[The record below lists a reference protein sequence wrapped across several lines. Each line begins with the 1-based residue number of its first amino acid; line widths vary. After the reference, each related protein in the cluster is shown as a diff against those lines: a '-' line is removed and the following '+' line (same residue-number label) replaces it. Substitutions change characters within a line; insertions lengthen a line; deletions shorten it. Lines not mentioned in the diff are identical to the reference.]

1 MTMRHRS
8 ARLGGCVPALF
19 RLQSR
24 RVRTAAAVL
33 ALICLPALAAC
44 GDAPLPEPTP
54 PAAASPTATPAPVPT
69 ATFTPVPATPT
80 PAPAGEPGPAGS
92 MEDFA
97 ITASTTGRDLVD
109 RLSGDE
115 VACIRTTLGDLL
127 FQVLVSTP
135 LLEAGTNT
143 ADAAPVFGCLTKDN
157 VVYFAVAFIDTQAGG
172 WTAETRMCVVEVGGR
187 YPEAVLV
194 NLGVEAARDDTAAET
209 QAYILA
215 LYECLADGEKEDLLI
230 RLQATLDRS
239 TSAGRDI
246 IAVLPEPEAACVR
259 ESLSEDRFAELLDA
273 TVHEAFADADAL
285 SGCLSGETYVQIFVA
300 ITESLVG
307 GLGDGSRGCLEAF
320 GREHPDYVGLIR
332 AGIYGTTAMTAAE
345 FRGIVEDGLGMF
357 ECLSDGELRRIQ
369 GLAAEALS
377 GS

>member
-1 MTMRHRS
+1 M
-8 ARLGGCVPALF
+8 
-19 RLQSR
+19 
-24 RVRTAAAVL
+24 AAVL
-33 ALICLPALAAC
+33 AVIWLPALAAC
-44 GDAPLPEPTP
+44 GDASQPEPTP
-54 PAAASPTATPAPVPT
+54 PAAASPTVTPAPVPT

-80 PAPAGEPGPAGS
+80 PAPAAGPAGS

-97 ITASTTGRDLVD
+97 ITPSTTGKDLVD
-109 RLSGDE
+109 RLSEEEG
-115 VACIRTTLGDLL
+115 ACIRTTLGDLL
-127 FQVLVSTP
+127 FQVLISTP
-135 LLEAGTNT
+135 LLQAGTNT
-143 ADAAPVFGCLTKDN
+143 ADAAPVFGCLTTDN
-157 VVYFAVAFIDTQAGG
+157 VVHFAVAFIDAQAGG
-172 WTAETRMCVVEVGGR
+172 WTADTRMCVVEVGGR

-209 QAYILA
+209 QAYILE
-215 LYECLADGEKEDLLI
+215 LYECLADGEREDFLI

-239 TSAGRDI
+239 TSAERDI

-259 ESLSEDRFAELLDA
+259 ESLSEDRFAALLDA
-273 TVHEAFADADAL
+273 TVHEAFAAMDAL
-285 SGCLSGETYVQIFVA
+285 SGCISDETYVQIFVA
-300 ITESLVG
+300 ITESLTG

-320 GREHPDYVGLIR
+320 GRDHPDYVGLIR

-345 FRGIVEDGLGMF
+345 FRGVVEDGLGMF

>member
-1 MTMRHRS
+1 MRYRP
-8 ARLGGCVPALF
+8 ARLGGCVPALS

-24 RVRTAAAVL
+24 RVRTVAAVL

-44 GDAPLPEPTP
+44 GDAPRPEPTP
-54 PAAASPTATPAPVPT
+54 HAAVSPTATPAPVPT

-80 PAPAGEPGPAGS
+80 PAPAAEPGPAGS

-157 VVYFAVAFIDTQAGG
+157 VVHFAVAFIDAQAGG
-172 WTAETRMCVVEVGGR
+172 WTAQTRVCVVEVGGR

-209 QAYILA
+209 QAYILE

-246 IAVLPEPEAACVR
+246 IAILPEPEAACVR
-259 ESLSEDRFAELLDA
+259 ESLSEDRFAEILDA
-273 TVHEAFADADAL
+273 TVHEAFAAMLMPCPAVCRARPTFRSSL
-285 SGCLSGETYVQIFVA
+285 PSPSHWPVGWAMARAAASRPSGGITRTTSG
-300 ITESLVG
+300 
-307 GLGDGSRGCLEAF
+307 
-320 GREHPDYVGLIR
+320 
-332 AGIYGTTAMTAAE
+332 
-345 FRGIVEDGLGMF
+345 
-357 ECLSDGELRRIQ
+357 
-369 GLAAEALS
+369 
-377 GS
+377 